1 MPVSVHF
8 GHYFPTGD
16 VLDLRDVSL
25 LLFTLIHKQNKIQ
38 NLLYC
43 VGGEEEE
50 AKERMNYHC
59 LVS

>member
-25 LLFTLIHKQNKIQ
+25 LLFTLIHKQIKYKICYIV
-38 NLLYC
+38 L
-43 VGGEEEE
+43 EEKRKRPRRE
-50 AKERMNYHC
+50 
-59 LVS
+59 